1 MADKRPR
8 IEPPL
13 PADGFSAMYHQPVLL
28 REVLEYLRPVRGIII
43 DACLGGGGH
52 ARPILEALVAS
63 NQREHSRDASAGPHR
78 TAHDDGGKGRGRWP
92 FGLLGIDRDPEAL
105 ASAQRQLIG
114 FDNVE
119 IVHANYADLP
129 ALVRELDLGP
139 VTGVLFDFGAS
150 LFQLT
155 SGPRGFAIDADGPI
169 DMRFDQTAET
179 PTALDWIRRSSEQ
192 ALRDWL
198 RAYGQEPMS
207 GRIARV
213 IHARRREL
221 ETTGDLVRAVKSAVP
236 VRFARKAL
244 ARVFQALRI
253 VTNHEIE
260 NVRRGL
266 AGALEVL
273 APTGRLVVLSYH
285 SLEDKEAKQFMRA
298 GRIAGRL
305 HVLTSKPAR
314 PSLEEV
320 AQNPRSRS
328 ARLRAAEVIS

>member
-1 MADKRPR
+1 
-8 IEPPL
+8 
-13 PADGFSAMYHQPVLL
+13 MYHQPVLL
-28 REVLEYLRPVRGIII
+28 REVLEYLRPIRGIII

-52 ARPILEALVAS
+52 ARPILEALAAS
-63 NQREHSRDASAGPHR
+63 NREEHRRGASTGLQR
-78 TAHDDGGKGRGRWP
+78 TAPDEGEKGQCRWP

-105 ASAQRQLIG
+105 ASARRQLLG
-114 FDNVE
+114 FDYVR
-119 IVHANYADLP
+119 IVHANYADMP
-129 ALVRELDLGP
+129 VLVRELDLGP
-139 VTGVLFDFGAS
+139 VAGVLFDLGAS

-155 SGPRGFAIDADGPI
+155 SGPRGFAIDVDGPI
-169 DMRFDQTAET
+169 DMRFDGTAEV

-213 IHARRREL
+213 IHARRRQL
-221 ETTGDLVRAVKSAVP
+221 QTTGDLVRAVRSAVP
-236 VRFARKAL
+236 ARFARRAL

-260 NVRRGL
+260 NIRQGL

-285 SLEDKEAKQFMRA
+285 SLEDREAKQFMRA

-305 HVLTSKPAR
+305 HVLTPKPVR
-314 PSLEEV
+314 PSPEEV

>member
-1 MADKRPR
+1 
-8 IEPPL
+8 
-13 PADGFSAMYHQPVLL
+13 MYHQPVLL
-28 REVLEYLRPVRGIII
+28 REVLEYLRPVRGTII

-52 ARPILEALVAS
+52 ARPILEALVAN
-63 NQREHSRDASAGPHR
+63 NQGEHGRNASADLHR
-78 TAHDDGGKGRGRWP
+78 TAHDDGGKGQGRWP

-105 ASAQRQLIG
+105 ASAKRQLIG
-114 FDNVE
+114 LDNVE

-129 ALVRELDLGP
+129 ALVRELGLGP
-139 VTGVLFDFGAS
+139 VAGVLFDFGAS

-169 DMRFDQTAET
+169 DMRFDQTAEI
-179 PTALDWIRRSSEQ
+179 PTALDRIRRSSEQ
-192 ALRDWL
+192 ALCDWL

-236 VRFARKAL
+236 ARFVRKAL
-244 ARVFQALRI
+244 TRVFQALRI
-253 VTNHEIE
+253 ATNDEIE
-260 NVRRGL
+260 NIRRGL
-266 AGALEVL
+266 AGAQEVL
-273 APTGRLVVLSYH
+273 APAGRLVVLSYH

-305 HVLTSKPAR
+305 KVLTPKPVR

-320 AQNPRSRS
+320 ARNPHSRS

>member
-1 MADKRPR
+1 
-8 IEPPL
+8 
-13 PADGFSAMYHQPVLL
+13 MYHQPALL

-52 ARPILEALVAS
+52 ARPILEALAAS
-63 NQREHSRDASAGPHR
+63 NQGEHHRDASAGLHR
-78 TAHDDGGKGRGRWP
+78 TVHGDGGKGQGRWP

-105 ASAQRQLIG
+105 ASAKRQLVD

-129 ALVRELDLGP
+129 ALVRELGIGP

-150 LFQLT
+150 LFQFT
-155 SGPRGFAIDADGPI
+155 SGFRGFAIDADGPI
-169 DMRFDQTAET
+169 DMRFDQTAEV
-179 PTALDWIRRSSEQ
+179 PTALDWIRRSSEPV
-192 ALRDWL
+192 LRDWL

-213 IHARRREL
+213 IHTRRLEL
-221 ETTGDLVRAVKSAVP
+221 QTTGDLVRAVKSAVP
-236 VRFARKAL
+236 ARFARKAL

-260 NVRRGL
+260 NIRRGL

-273 APTGRLVVLSYH
+273 APAGRLVVLSYH

-305 HVLTSKPAR
+305 HVLTPKPVR

-320 AQNPRSRS
+320 ARNPRSRS
-328 ARLRAAEVIS
+328 ARLRAAEMIA